1 MYIHFTKNL
10 IHRDIKP
17 DNLMLVSDVVAPL
30 GEHVLLNSRGEV
42 KITDF
47 GISKHLGK
55 TQGIANTFVGT
66 IIYMSPERILNK
78 KYSHNCDVWSFGLM
92 MYELATGLNPYKFD
106 KEKAPLARVVQV
118 L

>member
-17 DNLMLVSDVVAPL
+17 EN
-30 GEHVLLNSRGEV
+30 VLLNSRGEV